1 MIREFVMSS
10 ILKAMLEI
18 KDMPYFRNHQAV
30 SGKVHNDASH
40 EEAVEKVLCRHN
52 FTEHNV
58 KLKKSTKT
66 RDSWL
71 VGDYDEQFFNMPND
85 TFISQPC
92 GKNNSPDFIV
102 KDNKGDLFFLECKS
116 VKGGTP
122 MYNSG
127 IPKSDY
133 IYILTSEKHNQTTV
147 YLGQDCVD
155 TEQEKLLKEHIEEHR
170 RLDEEFNKTLEQ
182 KNIYGVTFYTR
193 PMLQHKGGASKTDYF
208 INKKR
213 IYNEENV
220 IKFIKQEMI

>member
-127 IPKSDY
+127 VPKSDY
-133 IYILTSEKHNQTTV
+133 IYILTSEK
-147 YLGQDCVD
+147 
-155 TEQEKLLKEHIEEHR
+155 HR

-182 KNIYGVTFYTR
+182 KNVYGVTFYTR

-220 IKFIKQEMI
+220 AKFIKQEMI